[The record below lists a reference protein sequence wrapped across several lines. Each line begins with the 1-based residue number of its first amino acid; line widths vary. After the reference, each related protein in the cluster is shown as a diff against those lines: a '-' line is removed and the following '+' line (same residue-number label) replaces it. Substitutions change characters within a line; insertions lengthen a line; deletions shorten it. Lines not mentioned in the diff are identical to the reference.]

1 MGDFSVG
8 CRCFTTTPCPWATH
22 DAATSAATIV
32 NSFSVFMYFPLE
44 PALDRTLGFRHI
56 SSRTKERMDRKV
68 GERRTGAPA
77 ARAIAGW
84 TYRVGGNSDSGL
96 VVNHG
101 WNATPVV
108 VVAQESL

>member
-56 SSRTKERMDRKV
+56 SSRTKERMDREV
-68 GERRTGAPA
+68 GERRTGNP
-77 ARAIAGW
+77 RRSR
-84 TYRVGGNSDSGL
+84 YRRMDLPGRDRRKLRFRLS
-96 VVNHG
+96 
-101 WNATPVV
+101 
-108 VVAQESL
+108 